1 MKIGDLVRHRK
12 SKFEVTNKMPIVLV
26 LETRYNKEMNRR
38 PQIKILEDGYIYWD
52 LMSEYEVVSENR

>member
-12 SKFEVTNKMPIVLV
+12 SKFEVAPRLGIGLL
-26 LETRYNKEMNRR
+26 LETRYIKTRR

-52 LMSEYEVVSENR
+52 QMSEYEVVSESR

>member
-1 MKIGDLVRHRK
+1 MKVGDLVRHRK

-26 LETRYNKEMNRR
+26 LETRYIKTRR

-52 LMSEYEVVSENR
+52 RMSEYEVVSEKR